1 MEALAI
7 QELDS
12 SSSIAWYFWHNNYQ
26 SATRSMNERENRS
39 VGIDH
44 ALPWLRT
51 ARHASSRVVSPTN
64 WEFHVSLYEK
74 VNNNKWRPVQVPL
87 AWSVY
92 VVVST

>member
-1 MEALAI
+1 
-7 QELDS
+7 
-12 SSSIAWYFWHNNYQ
+12 
-26 SATRSMNERENRS
+26 MNERENRS

-87 AWSVY
+87 A
-92 VVVST
+92 